1 MRLLIVNPGSTSTKV
16 AIFEDG
22 RSAVAETLRHS
33 SEALAQFSQVSDQ
46 LEFRSMAVR
55 DFLSSNGDPKLDAV
69 VGRGG
74 LLPPMP
80 SGVYEVDDDIF
91 DKLLHPKGQ
100 HASNLGGLIARG
112 IASERGIKAFIADS
126 VTTDELCD
134 LARYTGHPM
143 MQRASIFHAL
153 NQKSVARRASAD
165 LNKPYEDTNLIVC
178 HLGGGVS
185 VGAHLKGKVVD
196 VANALDG
203 EGPFAPERAGTMPLT
218 GLIELCFSGKYTHA
232 QARKLLSGGGGF
244 VAHIG
249 TNSGTKLEEM
259 VIAGDE
265 HAILIEK
272 AFVYG
277 IVKEIGRMSAV
288 LKGKVDAVVI
298 TGGLAYSDRIC
309 SMIEEKVSALAK
321 VMRYPGEDEML
332 ALAEA
337 GARGLASAKN

>member
-1 MRLLIVNPGSTSTKV
+1 
-16 AIFEDG
+16 
-22 RSAVAETLRHS
+22 
-33 SEALAQFSQVSDQ
+33 
-46 LEFRSMAVR
+46 
-55 DFLSSNGDPKLDAV
+55 
-69 VGRGG
+69 
-74 LLPPMP
+74 
-80 SGVYEVDDDIF
+80 
-91 DKLLHPKGQ
+91 
-100 HASNLGGLIARG
+100 
-112 IASERGIKAFIADS
+112 
-126 VTTDELCD
+126 
-134 LARYTGHPM
+134 
-143 MQRASIFHAL
+143 
-153 NQKSVARRASAD
+153 
-165 LNKPYEDTNLIVC
+165 
-178 HLGGGVS
+178 
-185 VGAHLKGKVVD
+185 
-196 VANALDG
+196 
-203 EGPFAPERAGTMPLT
+203 MPLT